1 MPVQDNELHTPKLPP
16 QQKGV
21 LLTTLN
27 AVEAGT
33 GLATV
38 HMTYRKQTK
47 SKPRLAGEDY
57 VAMPGITPEVQ
68 IGQITSVFR
77 LKDNPKNRKAGTVGH
92 VRFRLASMSR
102 ADGVNPT
109 GFTTVI
115 PAGITSFALTGFQP
129 SPAALQAQQGQQG
142 QAQTPPGV

>member
-1 MPVQDNELHTPKLPP
+1 MTVQANELSCPDLPP
-16 QQKGV
+16 QQFAA

-27 AVEAGT
+27 AVEMGAGV
-33 GLATV
+33 ATV

-47 SKPRLAGEDY
+47 AKPRIAGEDY

-68 IGQITSVFR
+68 NGQITSVFR
-77 LKDNPKNRKAGTVGH
+77 LKDNAKNRREGTVGA

-102 ADGVNPT
+102 ADGISPT

-115 PAGITSFALTGFQP
+115 PSGITSFALIGFQP
-129 SPAALQAQQGQQG
+129 SPAALRAQQPQQG

>member
-1 MPVQDNELHTPKLPP
+1 MTIQINELDTPSLPA
-16 QQKGV
+16 QQKAV

-33 GLATV
+33 GVATV
-38 HMTYRKQTK
+38 HMTYRKQTN
-47 SKPRLAGEDY
+47 SKPRIAGEDY

-77 LKDNPKNRKAGTVGH
+77 LKDNAKNRREGKVGA

-102 ADGVNPT
+102 ADGVTPT

-115 PAGITSFALTGFQP
+115 PSGIRSFAMTGFAPTPVQAP
-129 SPAALQAQQGQQG
+129 S
-142 QAQTPPGV
+142 QTPSQTQTPEKGV

>member
-1 MPVQDNELHTPKLPP
+1 MTIQINELNTTNLP
-16 QQKGV
+16 QQQKAV

-33 GLATV
+33 GVATV

-47 SKPRLAGEDY
+47 SKPRIAGEDY

-77 LKDNPKNRKAGTVGH
+77 LKDNAKNRREGKVGA

-102 ADGVNPT
+102 ADGITPT

-115 PAGITSFALTGFQP
+115 PSGITSFAMTGFAP
-129 SPAALQAQQGQQG
+129 TPVQAPTQT
-142 QAQTPPGV
+142 QTPNSGV